1 MKKNYIL
8 KTIKSDMT
16 SRGGFKWKKRGL
28 VVCPDW
34 DPNDECGNGLHGAL
48 NGEGDGL
55 LFNWGPD
62 AIWIVAEVDI
72 TKGIDLGG
80 KWKFPEARV
89 IYAGDRK
96 SATNLIYEKCGMV
109 ACIGGTAKAGHYG
122 AATAG
127 DYGTATAGNDGTA
140 KAGHWGT
147 AKAGHYGAATAGNW
161 GTAKAD
167 DYGTAKAGYW
177 GTAKAGYWG
186 TATAGHYGKAT
197 VGYEGIA
204 TVDNEGTATA
214 GIYGIINI
222 YYFDDRRRI
231 KTGYIG
237 EGGLKPNVAYK
248 LDGNF
253 NFVEAR

>member
-127 DYGTATAGNDGTA
+127 
-140 KAGHWGT
+140 
-147 AKAGHYGAATAGNW
+147 NW

-167 DYGTAKAGYW
+167 DY